1 MLTPAL
7 KILADIATEAHTRIQ
22 RDFPYINPVVGINQG
37 MRASGIP
44 ADAMT
49 IDCLK
54 TNKRIIII
62 LHDDQPELVRY
73 QFAFRNKDPAEKFEE
88 IPFNTV
94 TTQLM
99 YDWIACYFSE

>member
-7 KILADIATEAHTRIQ
+7 KMLADIATKTHTRIQ
-22 RDFPYINPVVGINQG
+22 RDFPNIDPVVGINQG
-37 MRASGIP
+37 MRSNGIP

-54 TNKRIIII
+54 TNRRIIII
-62 LHDDQPELVRY
+62 LHDDQPELIHY
-73 QFAFRNKDPAEKFEE
+73 QFAFRDKDPFEKFEE
-88 IPFNTV
+88 IPINTV

-99 YDWIACYFSE
+99 YDWIEKYFSA